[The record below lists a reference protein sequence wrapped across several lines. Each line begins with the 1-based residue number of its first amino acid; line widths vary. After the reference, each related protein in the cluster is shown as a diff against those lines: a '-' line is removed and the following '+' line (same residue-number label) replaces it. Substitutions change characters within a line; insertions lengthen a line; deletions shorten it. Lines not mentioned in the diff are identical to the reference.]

1 MWPFTKRRKSRVAFY
16 EDGVLTVNLQAPL
29 QEPDV
34 FRANCHNYALVLQ
47 QRSTMPVQLAALL
60 SKLFERGVVVDCSIK
75 FCSRLELRLTR
86 LSLQDPSKEL
96 LPGKRLEQFQHA
108 FTEITGQNIDVNWRH
123 GNSRRAWGQRRAR
136 LEAQNFVDA
145 FAIVVQGAAQGIQTA
160 ASIKI
165 LSSD

>member
-1 MWPFTKRRKSRVAFY
+1 MWPFVKRRKSRVAFY
-16 EDGVLTVNLQAPL
+16 DDGILTVNLQVPL

-34 FRANCHNYALVLQ
+34 FTANCHNYALALQ
-47 QRSTMPVQLAALL
+47 QRST
-60 SKLFERGVVVDCSIK
+60 
-75 FCSRLELRLTR
+75 
-86 LSLQDPSKEL
+86 
-96 LPGKRLEQFQHA
+96 
-108 FTEITGQNIDVNWRH
+108 FTEITGQNIDLNWRH
-123 GNSRRAWGQRRAR
+123 GDSRRAWGQRRAR